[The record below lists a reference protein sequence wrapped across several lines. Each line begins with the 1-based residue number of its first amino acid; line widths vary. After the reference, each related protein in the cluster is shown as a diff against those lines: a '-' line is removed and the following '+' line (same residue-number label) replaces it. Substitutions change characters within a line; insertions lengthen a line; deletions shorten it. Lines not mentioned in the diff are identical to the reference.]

1 MTVKISITL
10 DDEIVRFI
18 DAQGSNRSKTINQ
31 LLTKIKQE
39 QLQKELKEAYIDQNK
54 DPQFWS
60 EFKLWDCTTGDG
72 LDD

>member
-10 DDEIVRFI
+10 DDEIVQFI
-18 DAQGSNRSKTINQ
+18 DAQGSNRSKVINQ
-31 LLTKIKQE
+31 FLSKIKQE
-39 QLQKELKEAYIDQNK
+39 QLEQELKEAYLDQNN